1 MHLHT
6 PSLVLVPDTFLAG
19 SGMSSKKLN
28 SSSLLVE
35 YIQEEFPAVPVEPV
49 ARRYWNDSG
58 GQSLFFIFPDV
69 C

>member
-19 SGMSSKKLN
+19 SDMSSKKST

-35 YIQEEFPAVPVEPV
+35 YIQEEFPAVSVEPV
-49 ARRYWNDSG
+49 ARRYWNDAG
-58 GQSLFFIFPDV
+58 GRL
-69 C
+69 